1 MEIEI
6 WFDFICPFCY
16 LGMTKFEMA
25 LNNFEHKDDVRITYR
40 SFQLNMSSDSTK
52 GKDINQVISERYNIS
67 YEEAKVNNDNIIKA
81 ASDVGLNYKFDILK
95 LNSTTFAHKLAI
107 YAKQSNK
114 EQSIIKHFS
123 KGYFEEGLDIGNEDD
138 LISIA
143 SKVGLDMNDFENQL
157 SSGVLDKE
165 IENNEIIAKQL
176 GINSLP
182 FFVIDNKY
190 AISGARDPKDFLT
203 ALNQAYLSKTEE
215 NKTKI

>member
-1 MEIEI
+1 
-6 WFDFICPFCY
+6 
-16 LGMTKFEMA
+16 MTKFEMA

-114 EQSIIKHFS
+114 EQSIIKYFS

-138 LISIA
+138 LTNIAAIDMHKKIMKNTSIDLSL
-143 SKVGLDMNDFENQL
+143 SKYLIIIIQN
-157 SSGVLDKE
+157 SSFAMLWVTIRINIQNKKS
-165 IENNEIIAKQL
+165 AFFY
-176 GINSLP
+176 INS
-182 FFVIDNKY
+182 D
-190 AISGARDPKDFLT
+190 SARC
-203 ALNQAYLSKTEE
+203 
-215 NKTKI
+215 